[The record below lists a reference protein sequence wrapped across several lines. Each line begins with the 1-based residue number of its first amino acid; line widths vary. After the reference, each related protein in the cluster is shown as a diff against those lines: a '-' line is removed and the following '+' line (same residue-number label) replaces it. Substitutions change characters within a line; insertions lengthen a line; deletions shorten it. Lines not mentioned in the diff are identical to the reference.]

1 MMIWRIPRNDFTLR
15 FGANNGIV
23 ANETCY
29 AHRLGVCQMDHDI
42 VIVRAGACN
51 ICPLNRMRG
60 LVINVTVIE
69 TGKEPGGT
77 WFCAASVHWGC

>member
-1 MMIWRIPRNDFTLR
+1 MILPYGLVQITGSWPMRPVMHID
-15 FGANNGIV
+15 
-23 ANETCY
+23 
-29 AHRLGVCQMDHDI
+29 LGCVRWLMMDHDI